1 MREGSSP
8 SPSANKLTYRKGYK
22 TMKKKIVALVA
33 AAGLAFCLTGCG
45 NRQILDTNFY
55 FNRAIISMPD
65 GTVVDGTIQSWKDFD
80 DGDTI
85 QIKIDDVTYLTHISN
100 VVLMTD

>member
-1 MREGSSP
+1 
-8 SPSANKLTYRKGYK
+8 
-22 TMKKKIVALVA
+22 MKKKIVALVA

-45 NRQILDTNFY
+45 NHQILDTNFY

-65 GTVVDGTIQSWKDFD
+65 GTVVDGIVQSWKDFD

>member
-1 MREGSSP
+1 
-8 SPSANKLTYRKGYK
+8 
-22 TMKKKIVALVA
+22 MKKKIVALIA
-33 AAGLAFCLTGCG
+33 AASLAFCLAGFG
-45 NRQILDTNFY
+45 NRQVLDTNFY

-65 GTVVDGTIQSWKDFD
+65 GTVVDGIVQSWKDFD

>member
-1 MREGSSP
+1 
-8 SPSANKLTYRKGYK
+8 
-22 TMKKKIVALVA
+22 MKKKIVALVA

-65 GTVVDGTIQSWKDFD
+65 GTVQSWKDFD

>member
-1 MREGSSP
+1 
-8 SPSANKLTYRKGYK
+8 
-22 TMKKKIVALVA
+22 
-33 AAGLAFCLTGCG
+33 
-45 NRQILDTNFY
+45 
-55 FNRAIISMPD
+55 MPD
-65 GTVVDGTIQSWKDFD
+65 GTVVDGTAQSWKDFD